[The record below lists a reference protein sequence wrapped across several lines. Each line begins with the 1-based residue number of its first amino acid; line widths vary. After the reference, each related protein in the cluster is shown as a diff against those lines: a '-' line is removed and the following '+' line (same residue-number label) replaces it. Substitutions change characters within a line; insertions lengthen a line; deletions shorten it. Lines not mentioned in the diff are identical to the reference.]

1 MLKRGG
7 FLRFIVAIL
16 FIFTFAFATLSDKD
30 NYSVDQYIA
39 DSLDLPLEFLQSE
52 RFLKYYQK
60 YERLKKYSFIDVNR
74 VETYFIPELEKIL
87 EAQGI
92 PEIFLFMAMAE
103 SNFASHAKSSKKA
116 VGIWQF
122 MPKTAQKYGLRIDEF
137 VDERKDPIKA
147 TNAAVKYLKYLH
159 KMFGK
164 WYLAALAYNAGE
176 GTVLKAIKR
185 AGSDK
190 PCVLLDPKKKYL
202 PKESRVYLYKIAS
215 LARLS
220 YDLDSK
226 MSQELGYVLARG
238 EDFQV
243 VPVKVKGAEP
253 LSYIAH
259 RIKLKSAYLKSL
271 NPHLKHGFTPPVKS
285 YAVYIPRFKYED
297 FKKYYKPSNAF
308 KNFLT
313 YKVRPKDSLYKIAKK
328 FDVRISTLKRFNNL
342 RSNTLRVG
350 QKLIIPV
357 LKENKRIY
365 KVKKGDTI
373 LKIAKRFGV
382 DPKKLKQWNDKKDN
396 FLRAGEKLVVLY

>member
-1 MLKRGG
+1 M
-7 FLRFIVAIL
+7 RFIFFLL
-16 FIFTFAFATLSDKD
+16 FIVSFSFATLSNKN
-30 NYSVDQYIA
+30 NYDVDQYIA
-39 DSLDLPLEFLQSE
+39 DSLDIPIEFLQSE
-52 RFLKYYQK
+52 RFLKFYSK
-60 YERLKKYSFIDVNR
+60 YERLKKHSFIDVNR

-103 SNFASHAKSSKKA
+103 SNFASHAKSSKRA

-122 MPKTAQKYGLRIDEF
+122 MPKTAKKYGLRIDKY

-147 TNAAVKYLKYLH
+147 TNAAVKYLKFLY

-176 GTVLKAIKR
+176 GTVLKAIQR

-202 PKESRVYLYKIAS
+202 PKESRLYLYKIAA
-215 LARLS
+215 LAKLS
-220 YDLDSK
+220 YDFDSK

-238 EDFQV
+238 DDFQV

-253 LSYIAH
+253 LSYIAQ
-259 RIKLKSAYLKSL
+259 RIKLKSSYLKAL
-271 NPHLKHGFTPPVKS
+271 NPQLKKGFTPPARE
-285 YAVYIPRFKYED
+285 YTIYIPRFKYGD
-297 FKKYYKPSNAF
+297 FKKFYKPSNAF

-313 YKVRPKDSLYKIAKK
+313 YRVRGGDSLYTIAKK
-328 FDVRISTLKRFNNL
+328 FNVRISALKRYNNL
-342 RSNTLRVG
+342 RSNILHVG
-350 QKLIIPV
+350 QRLIVPIV
-357 LKENKRIY
+357 KENKTIY

-373 LKIAKRFGV
+373 IKIAKRFGV

-396 FLRAGEKLVVLY
+396 FLRVGEKLVVLY